1 MKRLIFIL
9 ILSLILIN
17 ACSKSEVSNSSN
29 NQQIPEINVEQ
40 KCINLCLEELNKNT
54 NLDNGPCLSQEIEE
68 DWVCDVAH
76 SPRQSIDNIQENQCS
91 SYREDL
97 THHFVEVTPEC
108 GFIRKI

>member
-1 MKRLIFIL
+1 MKKLIIIL

-17 ACSKSEVSNSSN
+17 ACSNQKISNN
-29 NQQIPEINVEQ
+29 FNQQIQEISVEQ

>member
-1 MKRLIFIL
+1 MKKLIIIL

-17 ACSKSEVSNSSN
+17 ACSNQKISNN
-29 NQQIPEINVEQ
+29 FNQQIQEISVEQ

-108 GFIRKI
+108 GFIRKV